1 MILRFTCI
9 FYHWLGMQQH
19 SAFISNYASFYIQ
32 IEASANHVNEKRM
45 SISFLPN
52 DPAAASFLE
61 VEQLIFISVECE
73 FCDSLYVPNFGLTSQ
88 CITLNSDIIFS
99 PNLYSKMYL
108 YYFKCSLVTLEI
120 DNEPS
125 NTYSTK

>member
-1 MILRFTCI
+1 
-9 FYHWLGMQQH
+9 
-19 SAFISNYASFYIQ
+19 
-32 IEASANHVNEKRM
+32 M